1 MYRTLPDYICKDT
14 TSGRGDLH
22 TLVQDG
28 SLSSFLVH
36 FGSRWYSSACVILA
50 AGRSQEWWLSA
61 SYMDT
66 RLRHIWYLLASY
78 MILACVIYDALS
90 CHVECRLRPNMPP
103 ASTLYADIWNHLS
116 WCCYTLGEWGIF
128 MLPSRRETATI
139 SANGGGWSYTLSER
153 LNVKCLIIRWID
165 LKNGPYTIPYIVIY
179 ILYYTFYTIR
189 KRVWEFFFRKRMTKK
204 AKNSR
209 FELLFWVSS
218 DCGSRW
224 LFVAFVRKC
233 ENGGFEK

>member
-14 TSGRGDLH
+14 TSGRGELH

-61 SYMDT
+61 SYMILAYVIYDT
-66 RLRHIWYLLASY
+66 CLRHIWYLPASY

-165 LKNGPYTIPYIVIY
+165 SIKWP
-179 ILYYTFYTIR
+179 LYYTIYSNIYT
-189 KRVWEFFFRKRMTKK
+189 
-204 AKNSR
+204 
-209 FELLFWVSS
+209 LLYF
-218 DCGSRW
+218 
-224 LFVAFVRKC
+224 LYYT
-233 ENGGFEK
+233 